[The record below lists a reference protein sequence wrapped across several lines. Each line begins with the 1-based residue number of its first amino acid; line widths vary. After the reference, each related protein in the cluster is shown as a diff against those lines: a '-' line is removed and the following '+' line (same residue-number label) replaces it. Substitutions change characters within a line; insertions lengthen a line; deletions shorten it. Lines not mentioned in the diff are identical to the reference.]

1 MYCLAWLKAGLLKIS
16 SLPSL
21 DTLVQR
27 YRVGGGGI
35 FLPNE
40 KIENITLLLSPAAK
54 FKDPRLNISHEFSRE
69 KALTWFC
76 CF

>member
-27 YRVGGGGI
+27 YTPGI
-35 FLPNE
+35 F
-40 KIENITLLLSPAAK
+40 
-54 FKDPRLNISHEFSRE
+54 R
-69 KALTWFC
+69 
-76 CF
+76 